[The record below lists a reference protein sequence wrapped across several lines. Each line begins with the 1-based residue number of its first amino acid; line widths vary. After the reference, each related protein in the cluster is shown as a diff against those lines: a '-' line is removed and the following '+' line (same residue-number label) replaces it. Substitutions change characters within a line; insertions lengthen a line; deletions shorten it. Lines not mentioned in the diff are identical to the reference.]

1 MLVFQP
7 MGTAMP
13 ESADDRPRALQRFC
27 LAHEHAFV
35 VPAEAL
41 TERGVEPRFA
51 SSLLDSGRLTDNQL
65 RCLER
70 GFALYWQR
78 CTDLYA
84 RAPRSW
90 FPPRQTN
97 LLIASEARGIA
108 PYLEPFG
115 GTSSMLYT
123 SDLDTHPEYV
133 AVLLLHMER
142 LSLLRSVKATVAYNL
157 SYWFDRDPA
166 SRKAFADAAHRAE
179 RPDAAGFAALASAF
193 DWIDELLHDPL
204 RAPAQEATEPFFSID
219 GADLYV
225 PKRLQPQ
232 LMALADAAE
241 AAVRQAMDSIAPLA
255 GASTVAPKRALD
267 DLCDWLAET
276 RAHVIVHGPHG
287 GTLWTP
293 EHDDP
298 VRVRR
303 VLAEVN
309 DEAVASIHA
318 DLRIIHQR
326 SRQFLDRVRDVD
338 SLPTHCAVLETGG
351 GAYVDPARRAVVYE
365 LQQPAFDVRAGAAPP
380 YHRLLLGARV
390 MHEWGHIAHTAKIL
404 HLPEARRPEYTA
416 ARAELGEQFAQ
427 VVAAIPDPL
436 RAAVDEEVQSI
447 EPRRADLPKALA
459 RKTLARVGDYLANMM
474 CVRFIPAEEMQ
485 AYVRTNVRHH
495 LDEHLGLVSE
505 LARYAY
511 EVHYL
516 DLVGMPRSYFYGTS
530 RFPDYFIHTGIV
542 SADDAEALFD
552 AAGRVLAC
560 YAIDE
565 SRLSLPAAAH

>member
-7 MGTAMP
+7 MGTALP
-13 ESADDRPRALQRFC
+13 ETVVDQPTTLQRFC

-41 TERGVEPRFA
+41 TERGVDVVLA
-51 SSLLDSGRLTDNQL
+51 SLLLDAGRLTSDQL
-65 RCLER
+65 RCLEQ
-70 GFALYWQR
+70 GFALYWRR
-78 CTDLYA
+78 CRDLYT

-97 LLIASEARGIA
+97 LLIASDAGGIT

-133 AVLLLHMER
+133 AALLVHMER

-157 SYWFDRDPA
+157 SYWFDRDQA
-166 SRKAFADAAHRAE
+166 SRQAFADAARRAR
-179 RPDAAGFAALASAF
+179 RPDAAAFVALAATF

-204 RAPAQEATEPFFSID
+204 KAPSQEATEPFFSVT

-225 PKRLQPQ
+225 PKRLQAQ

-241 AAVRQAMDSIAPLA
+241 AAVRCAMDTAAPSAGIPPA
-255 GASTVAPKRALD
+255 GAGRALD
-267 DLCDWLAET
+267 DLCDWLAQA

-293 EHDDP
+293 EHEDP
-298 VRVRR
+298 IRVRR
-303 VLAEVN
+303 VLAEANN
-309 DEAVASIHA
+309 DAIASIHA
-318 DLRIIHQR
+318 DLRVIDQR

-338 SLPTHCAVLETGG
+338 SLPTHCGVLETGG
-351 GAYVDPARRAVVYE
+351 GAYVDAARRAVVYE
-365 LQQPAFDVRAGAAPP
+365 LQQPAFDARAGAAPP

-404 HLPEARRPEYTA
+404 HLPEDRRPEYMA
-416 ARAELGEQFAQ
+416 ARAEFGEQFVQ
-427 VVAAIPDPL
+427 VLAAIPEPL
-436 RAAVDEEVQSI
+436 RAAVDEELQSI
-447 EPRRADLPKALA
+447 EPRRAELPKALA
-459 RKTLARVGDYLANMM
+459 RKTLARVGDYLSNMM
-474 CVRFIPAEEMQ
+474 CARLIPAEEMQ

-516 DLVGMPRSYFYGTS
+516 DLVGLPRSYFYSTS
-530 RFPDYFIHTGIV
+530 RFPDHYVHTGIV
-542 SADDAEALFD
+542 SADDADALFD

-565 SRLSLPAAAH
+565 SRLNLSSTAH

>member
-1 MLVFQP
+1 
-7 MGTAMP
+7 MP
-13 ESADDRPRALQRFC
+13 EIAFDQPATLQRFC
-27 LAHEHAFV
+27 LAHENAFV

-41 TERGVEPRFA
+41 TEQGVEA
-51 SSLLDSGRLTDNQL
+51 WLASLLLDAGRLTSDQL
-65 RCLER
+65 RCLEQ

-78 CTDLYA
+78 CADLYA

-133 AVLLLHMER
+133 AALLVHMER

-157 SYWFDRDPA
+157 SYWFDRDQV
-166 SRKAFADAAHRAE
+166 SRLAFADAAQRAQ
-179 RPDAAGFAALASAF
+179 RPDAAGFAALATAF

-204 RAPAQEATEPFFSID
+204 RAPALEATEPYFSIN

-241 AAVRQAMDSIAPLA
+241 AAVRSAMNTVTPAVSTSAAAPN
-255 GASTVAPKRALD
+255 RALD
-267 DLCDWLAET
+267 DLCDWLEQT

-298 VRVRR
+298 IRVRR
-303 VLAEVN
+303 VLAEAN

-318 DLRIIHQR
+318 DLRVIDER

-338 SLPTHCAVLETGG
+338 SLPTHCGVLETGG
-351 GAYVDPARRAVVYE
+351 GAYVDAARCAVVYE
-365 LQQPAFDVRAGAAPP
+365 LQQPAFDARAGAAPP

-404 HLPEARRPEYTA
+404 HLPEGSRPEYTA
-416 ARAELGEQFAQ
+416 ARAELGERFAKA
-427 VVAAIPDPL
+427 VAAVPEAL
-436 RAAVDEEVQSI
+436 RPAVDEELQSI
-447 EPRRADLPKALA
+447 EPRRAELPKALA
-459 RKTLARVGDYLANMM
+459 RKTLARVGDYLSNMM
-474 CVRFIPAEEMQ
+474 SVRLIPAEEMQ

-516 DLVGMPRSYFYGTS
+516 DLVGLPRSYFYRTS
-530 RFPDYFIHTGIV
+530 RFPDYFIQTGIV

-565 SRLSLPAAAH
+565 TRLSLPAAAH

>member
-1 MLVFQP
+1 
-7 MGTAMP
+7 MP
-13 ESADDRPRALQRFC
+13 EIAVDRTLTLQRFC
-27 LAHEHAFV
+27 LAHENAFV

-41 TERGVEPRFA
+41 TERGVEA
-51 SSLLDSGRLTDNQL
+51 WLATSLLDTGRLTGNQL
-65 RCLER
+65 RCLEQ

-78 CTDLYA
+78 CADLYA

-97 LLIASEARGIA
+97 LLIASEARGIS

-133 AVLLLHMER
+133 AALLVHMER

-166 SRKAFADAAHRAE
+166 SRQAFADAAHRAE

-193 DWIDELLHDPL
+193 DWVDELLHDPL
-204 RAPAQEATEPFFSID
+204 RAPAQEATEPFFSIN

-241 AAVRQAMDSIAPLA
+241 AAVRSAMESVAPT
-255 GASTVAPKRALD
+255 ASTAVAAPKRALD
-267 DLCDWLAET
+267 DLCDWLLQK
-276 RAHVIVHGPHG
+276 RAHVIVHGPNG

-293 EHDDP
+293 QHDDP
-298 VRVRR
+298 IRVRR
-303 VLAEVN
+303 VLAEAN

-318 DLRIIHQR
+318 DLRLIDER

-338 SLPTHCAVLETGG
+338 SLPTHCGVLETGG
-351 GAYVDPARRAVVYE
+351 GAYVDAARRAVVYE
-365 LQQPAFDVRAGAAPP
+365 LQQPAFDARAGAAPP

-404 HLPEARRPEYTA
+404 HLPEERRSEYTA
-416 ARAELGEQFAQ
+416 ARTELGERFAQ
-427 VVAAIPDPL
+427 VVAAIPGPL
-436 RAAVDEEVQSI
+436 RGSVDEELQSI
-447 EPRRADLPKALA
+447 ESRRAELPKALA

-474 CVRFIPAEEMQ
+474 SVRLIPLEEMQ

-530 RFPDYFIHTGIV
+530 RFPDYFIQTGIV

-565 SRLSLPAAAH
+565 SRLSLPATAH